1 MPEDGELRQWRPD
14 FVENTQGACTAG
26 GILRCPEHA
35 LTCSQTVQTHVCT
48 LSVPLCLVG
57 ARLYQEVGQKPEEL
71 AKSLQ
76 DVPEATPE
84 PLQDAVGQKDTDARK
99 RPAPPSKTSSK
110 KRQKV
115 SKEGCN
121 SQEKDAGSDDDDKDE
136 DNKKGGDGLACEG
149 EGEEE
154 GEEEEEE
161 VDEEVDPEPIRKKPS
176 AARAAKIFKKPAQAA
191 EAQPAAE
198 QSNGGQP
205 GEEEGE
211 DGQKDEEA
219 ADEAAPNPIRRRPAS
234 AQEAKILK
242 KPSQSEHAK
251 PATANTDAEE
261 PEEKGEDEE
270 EEEEEDDEEVELG
283 ATQAAGAKKKPAAAG
298 LFNAGKP
305 VVLKKPAAATGDT
318 MKDVAKSAQRSEE
331 YENEGEEEEDPDAN
345 DPEVQPDEDHSCGRR
360 EDSPPR
366 LLKFA
371 TKFFGGDDSMA
382 GPSTQTPA
390 KKQHGD
396 AKTTPRKHLSV
407 YEHMSKIALKLQS
420 STPDKANTTR
430 QKKIDAN
437 TAKTPVY
444 KLTTATLQSYVQ
456 MRDNEGKWRLLI
468 AISVKQSADHKV
480 LASKLL
486 EYAEKN
492 GPNKEDLKIYRN
504 KLCSK

>member
-1 MPEDGELRQWRPD
+1 MLGQ
-14 FVENTQGACTAG
+14 
-26 GILRCPEHA
+26 
-35 LTCSQTVQTHVCT
+35 LTMT
-48 LSVPLCLVG
+48 
-57 ARLYQEVGQKPEEL
+57 
-71 AKSLQ
+71 
-76 DVPEATPE
+76 
-84 PLQDAVGQKDTDARK
+84 
-99 RPAPPSKTSSK
+99 KTK
-110 KRQKV
+110 T
-115 SKEGCN
+115 
-121 SQEKDAGSDDDDKDE
+121 
-136 DNKKGGDGLACEG
+136 KKGGDGLACEG

-191 EAQPAAE
+191 EAQPAAA

-371 TKFFGGDDSMA
+371 TKCFGGDDSMA